1 VKTWCL
7 SQLCCFLTDFCNFW
21 LILKLRD
28 GAINPNQWSS
38 LWPVATA
45 FYQLHIIKQSY
56 ITVTVTDQ
64 TCRETRPSVQFF
76 WSYFWSR
83 FSLVAGPMDQ
93 TLKHHAF
100 LTTSMR
106 VGWPPTL
113 VKNWFEP
120 MGNLLQVQVGGRWTR
135 LKTHT
140 WYLLGESW
148 GNPEITCGLPMQWF
162 WLARTG
168 VWHQCSYWSTLV
180 ISEWHR

>member
-1 VKTWCL
+1 MTNQKLRKLVELTELWWKWFHWNLVKTWCL

-64 TCRETRPSVQFF
+64 NCRETRPSVQFF
-76 WSYFWSR
+76 RSYFWSR

-100 LTTSMR
+100 LRYFGEDNINEGRMASHPCEKLVWTHGKPAAGT
-106 VGWPPTL
+106 GW
-113 VKNWFEP
+113 
-120 MGNLLQVQVGGRWTR
+120 G
-135 LKTHT
+135 
-140 WYLLGESW
+140 
-148 GNPEITCGLPMQWF
+148 
-162 WLARTG
+162 
-168 VWHQCSYWSTLV
+168 
-180 ISEWHR
+180 